1 MHPPRLI
8 RYTAP
13 LLLGALALTA
23 CGSSKESGSSSSGGG
38 GDSNKTITIGVIA
51 PLTGDLAAIG
61 QGIKNG
67 VDLAVK
73 QANDKKTVKG
83 YTLKLD
89 AQDDTA
95 KADVGATVAAKLV
108 ADSSVAG
115 VVGPLNSSVAKSV
128 APVMAQADLTEISPS
143 NSNVDLT
150 GRGALLTGGTQT
162 RPYKSYFRVV
172 ATDDIQGPFAAQFAV
187 KTLSKKTIAIVH
199 DKKAY
204 GQGLAEAFA
213 KEAAKDG
220 AKVLKTETINPG
232 DKDFSATIT
241 KLKAQSPDF
250 LFYGGEYPEASL
262 LTKQMKAAGLKIPLM
277 GGDGV
282 QADDYIK
289 IGGAAAEGDY
299 ATALG
304 APPESLASAKQF
316 LTDYTA
322 QKYANPIGPYG
333 AYAYDAANVIIN
345 SLAAALQSDSKATG
359 QALRD
364 AVTKGV
370 GGVNFQGATGTIS
383 FDQFGDTNSKVLTA
397 YQVKGGKFVAAK
409 TDTFK

>member
-1 MHPPRLI
+1 VLDRRLL
-8 RYTAP
+8 RLAVP
-13 LLLGALALTA
+13 FAVGALALTA
-23 CGSSKESGSSSSGGG
+23 CGDSKEDTGSTSGAS
-38 GDSNKTITIGVIA
+38 KTLTIGVIA

-73 QANDKKTVKG
+73 QANEKKTVKG
-83 YTLKLD
+83 YTLKMD

-108 ADSSVAG
+108 ADNSVAG
-115 VVGPLNSSVAKSV
+115 IVGPLNSSVAKSV
-128 APVMAQADLTEISPS
+128 APVTSQANLVEVSPA

-150 GRGALLTGGTQT
+150 GRGALATGGTQT

-187 KTLSKKTIAIVH
+187 NTLSKKTIAIVH

-213 KEAAKDG
+213 KEATKDG

-282 QADDYIK
+282 QADDFIK

-304 APPESLASAKQF
+304 APPESLDSAKQF
-316 LTDYTA
+316 LTDYAA
-322 QKYANPIGPYG
+322 QKYADPIGPYG
-333 AYAYDAANVIIN
+333 AYAYDSANIIIQ
-345 SLAAALQSDSKATG
+345 ALVKATAGNKSG

-364 AVTKGV
+364 AVTAAV
-370 GGVNFQGATGTIS
+370 GETNLTGATGSLS
-383 FDQFGDTNSKVLTA
+383 FDKFGDTNSKVLTA
-397 YQVKGGKFVAAK
+397 YTVKGGKFVPAK

>member
-1 MHPPRLI
+1 MHPPRLL
-8 RYTAP
+8 RLTAP
-13 LLLGALALTA
+13 LLIGALALTA
-23 CGSSKESGSSSSGGG
+23 CGSDKESSSGGEG
-38 GDSNKTITIGVIA
+38 GGSSKTLTIGVVA

-73 QANDKKTVKG
+73 QANEKKTVKG
-83 YTLKLD
+83 VTLKLD

-108 ADSSVAG
+108 ADSTVVG

-128 APVMAQADLTEISPS
+128 APVMAQANLTEISPS

-150 GRGALLTGGTQT
+150 GRGALATGGTQT

-232 DKDFSATIT
+232 DKDFSATVT
-241 KLKAQSPDF
+241 KLKVQKPDF

-262 LTKQMKAAGLKIPLM
+262 LTKQMKAGGLNIPLM

-304 APPESLASAKQF
+304 APPESLDSAKQF
-316 LTDYTA
+316 LTDYAA
-322 QKYANPIGPYG
+322 QSYADPIGPYG

-345 SLAAALQSDSKATG
+345 ALAKAVADGKTG
-359 QALRD
+359 QELRD
-364 AVTKGV
+364 EVTKEV
-370 GGVNFQGATGTIS
+370 GDVDFTGATGSIS